1 MNELSLAM
9 EGNFFATALVSFFA
23 FFIFIPIIFSIF
35 RILGFYAIVQ
45 ERFAHVYV
53 LFGTVELVLTEPG
66 FHFLWT
72 KMGIKA
78 LIINWLGRRYIV
90 DQRLDQQYQ
99 RSLAVNSEEG
109 APMGIGVWY
118 EMVVTDPVNYI
129 FKNDNPRGSLLANV
143 SNSTVRSLSNMPLE
157 KMLTDRHAMSAV
169 VREEVTHDSN
179 EWGFRVGSVY
189 IRKVHFRD
197 GEMIHQIESKV
208 VNRLR
213 QVTSAIKQ
221 AGANQV
227 NIITSFAEKTAAVE
241 FAKAAAM
248 RPRIVGEAL
257 REITKD
263 PEVSNC
269 LFEVLEIQ
277 NMLEAKSSITLV
289 PRNSPML
296 SAMIAAQAVPGSSS
310 PKES

>member
-1 MNELSLAM
+1 MNETITTVSSVIPYAFGSFLAC
-9 EGNFFATALVSFFA
+9 FFVVP
-23 FFIFIPIIFSIF
+23 FIQGLLKF
-35 RILGFYAIVQ
+35 LGIYAIVE
-45 ERFAHVYV
+45 ERIAHVYV
-53 LFGTVELVLTEPG
+53 LFGKVQLVLTEPG
-66 FHFLWT
+66 FHILWL
-72 KMGIKA
+72 KMGPKA
-78 LIINWLGRRYIV
+78 LIVNWFGQRYFV

-118 EMVVTDPVNYI
+118 EMFVDDPVSYI
-129 FKNDNPRGSLLANV
+129 FKNENPRGSLLANV

-169 VREEVTHDSN
+169 VRDEVTHEST
-179 EWGFRVGSVY
+179 EWGFQVGSVY

-197 GEMIHQIESKV
+197 AEMIRQIESKV

-227 NIITSFAEKTAAVE
+227 NIITSQAEKIAAVE

-248 RPRIVGEAL
+248 RPRVVGDAL

-263 PEVSNC
+263 KEVSDC

-277 NMLEAKSSITLV
+277 NMLDSKAAITLV
-289 PRNSPML
+289 PRNNAVLSSML
-296 SAMIAAQAVPGSSS
+296 ASQGASEPN
-310 PKES
+310 P

>member
-1 MNELSLAM
+1 MIEM
-9 EGNFFATALVSFFA
+9 IEA
-23 FFIFIPIIFSIF
+23 FTGPIFSSFLLSFIGCF
-35 RILGFYAIVQ
+35 VLVPAFLNILQALGFYAIVD
-45 ERFAHVYV
+45 ERFVHVYM
-53 LFGTVELVLTEPG
+53 LFGKVELVITEPG
-66 FHFLWT
+66 FHFLWPR
-72 KMGIKA
+72 MGIKS
-78 LIINWLGRRYIV
+78 LIINWLGKRYVV

-118 EMVVTDPVNYI
+118 EMVVTDPVSYI

-169 VREEVTHDSN
+169 VREEVTHEST
-179 EWGFRVGSVY
+179 EWGFNVGSVY

-197 GEMIHQIESKV
+197 TEMIHQIESKV

-227 NIITSFAEKTAAVE
+227 NIITSQAEKTAAVE
-241 FAKAAAM
+241 FAKASAT
-248 RPRIVGEAL
+248 RPKIVGEAL
-257 REITKD
+257 CEISKD
-263 PEVSNC
+263 PDVANC
-269 LFEVLEIQ
+269 LFEVLEVQ
-277 NMLEAKSSITLV
+277 NMLESKAAITMVPAHNPLLSSL
-289 PRNSPML
+289 
-296 SAMIAAQAVPGSSS
+296 IASEQE
-310 PKES
+310 K

>member
-1 MNELSLAM
+1 MNELSLTTDADFM
-9 EGNFFATALVSFFA
+9 STFIVSFFA
-23 FFIFIPIIFSIF
+23 FFILIPIILGIL
-35 RILGFYAIVQ
+35 RTLGFYAIVN

-53 LFGTVELVLTEPG
+53 LFGKVELVLTEPG
-66 FHFLWT
+66 FHFLWA

-78 LIINWLGRRYIV
+78 LIIIWLGRRYIV

-129 FKNDNPRGSLLANV
+129 FKNENPRGSLLANV

-169 VREEVTHDSN
+169 VREEVTHDST

-277 NMLEAKSSITLV
+277 NMLEAKAAITLV
-289 PRNSPML
+289 PRNNPLLSSML
-296 SAMIAAQAVPGSSS
+296 ASQSLKSGS
-310 PKES
+310 ET

>member
-1 MNELSLAM
+1 MNEWNVNALM
-9 EGNFFATALVSFFA
+9 EVGFLPAAVVSFFA
-23 FFIFIPIIFSIF
+23 LFFLFPIVLGLLKNF
-35 RILGFYAIVQ
+35 GFYAIVE

-53 LFGTVELVLTEPG
+53 LFGKVELVLTEPG
-66 FHFLWT
+66 FHLLWT
-72 KMGIKA
+72 KMGVKA

-129 FKNDNPRGSLLANV
+129 FKNENPKGSLLANV

-169 VREEVTHDSN
+169 VREEVTHDST
-179 EWGFRVGSVY
+179 EWGFQVGSVY

-197 GEMIHQIESKV
+197 AEMIHQIESKV

-263 PEVSNC
+263 KEVSDC

-277 NMLEAKSSITLV
+277 NMLDSKGSITLV
-289 PRNSPML
+289 PKNNPLL
-296 SAMIAAQAVPGSSS
+296 SSLLAGQNAPAATKDS
-310 PKES
+310 